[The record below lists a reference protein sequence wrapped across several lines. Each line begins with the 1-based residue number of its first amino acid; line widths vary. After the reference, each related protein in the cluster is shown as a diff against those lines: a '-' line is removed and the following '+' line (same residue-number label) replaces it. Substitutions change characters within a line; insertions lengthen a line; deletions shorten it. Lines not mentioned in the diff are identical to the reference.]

1 MRENEERELRKIE
14 KKQKKLKSEKKK
26 EEQKMGKEEKKKKDE
41 EMNKAE
47 KEKMKANNTELVEW
61 EHKSKI
67 DGKLHACGHDAH
79 TTMILGAAKLLHQ
92 RKDKLKS
99 ASGSKKGQLS
109 VLGDSEAI
117 FAVHV
122 DDGIPTATG
131 TIASIS
137 WPLLAAVSMFLVK
150 IEGQGGHAPHAT
162 VDSIVAAS
170 FTILALQQ
178 LISRETDPIQS
189 AIRYLF
195 ERWGTALNV
204 VPSYVEFGGTLT
216 SYNSR
221 LKTTPKEIER
231 GQAAVH
237 RCNTYIDMKEEEFPP
252 IPAVTNDESLHL
264 HVKRVGVLMF
274 GPENVRLAN
283 KVMAGDD
290 FAFYQEMILGVELS
304 IGI

>member
-1 MRENEERELRKIE
+1 MV
-14 KKQKKLKSEKKK
+14 K
-26 EEQKMGKEEKKKKDE
+26 EGF
-41 EMNKAE
+41 
-47 KEKMKANNTELVEW
+47 
-61 EHKSKI
+61 
-67 DGKLHACGHDAH
+67 
-79 TTMILGAAKLLHQ
+79 
-92 RKDKLKS
+92 
-99 ASGSKKGQLS
+99 
-109 VLGDSEAI
+109 LGDPEAI

-131 TIASIS
+131 TISSIS

-189 AIRYLF
+189 QACFLLYLYMIF
-195 ERWGTALNV
+195 SLHLCNQCMTVLSVTYLRGGTALNV
-204 VPSYVEFGGTLT
+204 VTSYVEFGRTLR

-231 GQAAVH
+231 GQAAVR
-237 RCNTYIDMKEEEFPP
+237 RCNAYIDMKEEEFPP
-252 IPAVTNDESLHL
+252 IPAVMNDESLHL

-290 FAFYQEMILGVELS
+290 SAFYQEMILEVELS

>member
-1 MRENEERELRKIE
+1 MNQVLSSAQRDKDWMVSIRRQIHENPGLKFEEHNASALIRREL
-14 KKQKKLKSEKKK
+14 
-26 EEQKMGKEEKKKKDE
+26 
-41 EMNKAE
+41 
-47 KEKMKANNTELVEW
+47 
-61 EHKSKI
+61 
-67 DGKLHACGHDAH
+67 
-79 TTMILGAAKLLHQ
+79 
-92 RKDKLKS
+92 DKLGIS
-99 ASGSKKGQLS
+99 YTCPVAQTGIVAQIGSGSRPVVSLRADTDALPLHSPSAGASYMVKEG
-109 VLGDSEAI
+109 VLDDSEAI
-117 FAVHV
+117 FALHV

-131 TIASIS
+131 PIASIS

-162 VDSIVAAS
+162 VDSIAAAS

-178 LISRETDPIQS
+178 LLSRETDPIQS
-189 AIRYLF
+189 QACFLLHLYMILSLHLCNQCMIVLSVTYL
-195 ERWGTALNV
+195 RGGTALNV
-204 VPSYVEFGGTLT
+204 VPSYVEFGGTLR

-231 GQAAVH
+231 
-237 RCNTYIDMKEEEFPP
+237 EEEFPP
-252 IPAVTNDESLHL
+252 IPADTNDESLHL